1 MALDRY
7 AVGDTPA
14 FEVDVFRS
22 DGVTPVTPTGP
33 VTLTLTN
40 LRTGV
45 VVPTTGAVTNIV
57 GNVVTVTLTAAAAEG
72 QFRCTAHITV
82 DATPTVRSATYDFEV
97 AGAGEV
103 T

>member
-7 AVGDTPA
+7 AIGDTPA
-14 FEVDVFRS
+14 FEIDVFRS

-40 LRTGV
+40 VRTGV
-45 VVPTTGAVTNIV
+45 VLATTGAVVNIV
-57 GNVVTVTLTAAAAEG
+57 GNVVTVTLPAAAAEG
-72 QFRCTAHITV
+72 QFRCAAHITV
-82 DATPTVRSATYDFEV
+82 DSTPTVRSTTYDYEV
-97 AGAGEV
+97 AGAGEE